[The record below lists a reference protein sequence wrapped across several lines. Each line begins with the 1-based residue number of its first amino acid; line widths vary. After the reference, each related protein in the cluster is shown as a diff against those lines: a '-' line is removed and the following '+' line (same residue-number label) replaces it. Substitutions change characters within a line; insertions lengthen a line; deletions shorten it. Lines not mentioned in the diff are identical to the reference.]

1 MSFGTVKLKSSAQPQ
16 SCRSSSWK
24 WMAAYMCGA
33 RFQSRSPSLHA
44 APFMARVGRFTSL
57 PCRPLGP
64 VSSISI
70 VAMRRAKSQAPR
82 PAIAGA
88 SILPLKQRRAGRS
101 AALSAPI
108 EHRLRRVDRKAL
120 SRRARL
126 ALVVDGER
134 ALQGLLAHPHHAGR
148 GIGPG
153 PDAIPGAIAQLLAD
167 DDARAAAFQRHAVGR
182 QHQREARAL
191 ACSWAASRR
200 EITVCGPSSG
210 RVGQISASTAR
221 APGSFT
227 SAARSISA

>member
-33 RFQSRSPSLHA
+33 RFQSRSPPLHA
-44 APFMARVGRFTSL
+44 APFMARVGRLTSR

-70 VAMRRAKSQAPR
+70 VSMRRAKSQAAK
-82 PAIAGA
+82 PAIVGA

-101 AALSAPI
+101 ARALRAD
-108 EHRLRRVDRKAL
+108 EHRLRGIDREAL
-120 SRRARL
+120 RRRARF
-126 ALVVDGER
+126 ALVVDGEG
-134 ALQGLLAHPHHAGR
+134 ALQGLLADPHHAGG
-148 GIGPG
+148 GIGRG

-167 DDARAAAFQRHAVGR
+167 RRPRAAASPAPCRRASAPARSPRRSWRRGARSRSAVRPRAGS
-182 QHQREARAL
+182 ARSAL
-191 ACSWAASRR
+191 R
-200 EITVCGPSSG
+200 PK
-210 RVGQISASTAR
+210 
-221 APGSFT
+221 APAGSFT